1 MKLVQVD
8 VKRHST
14 NGSSELNINVQT
26 TPAGSLLVGIVAIW
40 MGAKLFRIVKHRWW
54 LPVGAGVGILALR
67 QLASARKHTEET
79 SEEE

>member
-1 MKLVQVD
+1 MKLVQVE

-26 TPAGSLLVGIVAIW
+26 TPAGSLLVGAVAIW
-40 MGAKLFRIVKHRWW
+40 IGTKLLKLVRRRWW
-54 LPVGAGVGILALR
+54 LPVSAGAAILALR
-67 QLASARKHTEET
+67 QLASARKDREET